1 MDFSAFIPVWGKPL
15 SKQQRFSSCL
25 LSAFA

>member
-1 MDFSAFIPVWGKPL
+1 MDFSAFIPVRGKPL
-15 SKQQRFSSCL
+15 SRQQRFSFCL